1 MGVSIHPVTL
11 QIRAGSQHDKYGD
24 PYDIAVD
31 MQLLGKDRAYLSCA
45 RGTLTRAVYAEIGA
59 RLREMGIVQ
68 VEWERC
74 SCGQARL
81 MRRMVR

>member
-11 QIRAGSQHDKYGD
+11 QIRSGSQHESYGD
-24 PYDIAVD
+24 PYDLAVD
-31 MQLLGKDRAYLSCA
+31 MQLLGQDRAYLSCA
-45 RGTLTRAVYAEIGA
+45 RGTLTRAAYAEIGA

-74 SCGQARL
+74 SCGEARL
-81 MRRMVR
+81 MKRVVR

>member
-1 MGVSIHPVTL
+1 MSIHPITM
-11 QIRAGSQHDKYGD
+11 QIRAGSQHFAYGD
-24 PYDIAVD
+24 PYDLAVD
-31 MQLLGKDRAYLSCA
+31 MQLLGQDRAYLSCA
-45 RGTLTRAVYAEIGA
+45 RGTLTRAAYAEIGA

-81 MRRMVR
+81 MRRVVK